1 MRKYFDEELEILNT
15 QLIAMGAQIENAI
28 ENAVKALETRNADYA
43 RKAIELDSKVNDME
57 KDIESRC
64 LRLLLQQHP
73 VASDLRLISVAMKMI
88 TDMER
93 IGDQAADI
101 AEITLRYEETHF
113 IKELVDIP
121 KMAQAAIKMVHES
134 IDAFV
139 KKDLNLAKSVILYD
153 DLVDQLFIDIR
164 NDLIELIHFDKN
176 NGEQAMDLF
185 MITKYLERIADH
197 AVNIAEW
204 VVFSI
209 TGQHKD
215 YE

>member
-1 MRKYFDEELEILNT
+1 MRKYFDRELEALNT
-15 QLIAMGAQIENAI
+15 GLIEMGAQIESAI
-28 ENAVKALETRNADYA
+28 ENAVKALETSNADYA
-43 RKAIELDSKVNDME
+43 RKAIELDSKVNSME

-101 AEITLRYEETHF
+101 AEITLRYEEKQF

-139 KKDLNLAKSVILYD
+139 KRDLALAKSVILYD
-153 DLVDQLFIDIR
+153 DFVDELFTIIR
-164 NDLIELIHFDKN
+164 NDLIELIHADKN
-176 NGEQAMDLF
+176 NGEQALDLF

-204 VVFSI
+204 VVFSM

>member
-1 MRKYFDEELEILNT
+1 MRKYFDRELEALNT
-15 QLIAMGAQIENAI
+15 GLVEMGAQIESAI
-28 ENAVKALETRNADYA
+28 ENAVKALETSNADYA
-43 RKAIELDSKVNDME
+43 RKAIELDSKVNSME

-101 AEITLRYEETHF
+101 AEITLRYEEKQL

-139 KKDLNLAKSVILYD
+139 KRDLALAKSVILYD
-153 DLVDQLFIDIR
+153 DFVDELFTIIR
-164 NDLIELIHFDKN
+164 NDLIELIHADKN
-176 NGEQAMDLF
+176 NGEQALDLF

-204 VVFSI
+204 VVFSM

>member
-1 MRKYFDEELEILNT
+1 MRKYFDRELEALNT
-15 QLIAMGAQIENAI
+15 GLVEMGAQIESAI
-28 ENAVKALETRNADYA
+28 ENAVKALETSNADYA
-43 RKAIELDSKVNDME
+43 RKAIELDSKVNSME

-101 AEITLRYEETHF
+101 AEITLRYEEKQF

-139 KKDLNLAKSVILYD
+139 KRDLALAKSVILYD
-153 DLVDQLFIDIR
+153 DFVDELFTIIR
-164 NDLIELIHFDKN
+164 NDLIELIHADKN
-176 NGEQAMDLF
+176 NGEQALDLF

-204 VVFSI
+204 VVFSM

>member
-1 MRKYFDEELEILNT
+1 MRKYFDRELEALNT
-15 QLIAMGAQIENAI
+15 GLVEMGAQIESAI
-28 ENAVKALETRNADYA
+28 ENAVKALETSNADYA
-43 RKAIELDSKVNDME
+43 RKAIELDSKVNSME

-101 AEITLRYEETHF
+101 AEITLRYEEKQF

-139 KKDLNLAKSVILYD
+139 KKDLALAKSVILYD
-153 DLVDQLFIDIR
+153 DFVDELFTIIR
-164 NDLIELIHFDKN
+164 NDLIELIHADKN
-176 NGEQAMDLF
+176 NGEQALDLF

-204 VVFSI
+204 VVFSM